1 MRLFKERHAE
11 ASLRMEKKRL
21 HGQNVRN
28 DDGGD
33 DDRDDEDDGWVDRF
47 QLA

>member
-1 MRLFKERHAE
+1 MDKMLEMIH
-11 ASLRMEKKRL
+11 
-21 HGQNVRN
+21 